1 MKFTSLNLR
10 GFEEWEQR
18 RDNIVT
24 YLRQEE
30 PDVIF
35 FQEVVFLPDVS
46 PYDQVHLLNRQLE
59 YPHSQI
65 TISRLQVGRDY
76 PVYRE
81 GLAVLSR
88 YPIVSSEVIVLK
100 QEVGDEH
107 NRILQLIDVDKNG
120 ERIKLANLHLSI
132 TDVVDYATPQL
143 REVLDILKSRGETR
157 ILMGDFNLTNLEQT
171 SELWQESYIASLDV
185 PYISYPKTN
194 KRIDYALI
202 PRDYVFD
209 SISVSDDSLS
219 DHRAVTVSVA
229 PSAPAIS
236 RTRLLGFRE

>member
-10 GFEEWEQR
+10 GFEDWERR
-18 RDNIVT
+18 RDRIVHH
-24 YLRQEE
+24 LRHED
-30 PDVIF
+30 PDVVF
-35 FQEVVFLPDVS
+35 FQEVVFLPEIS
-46 PYDQVHLLNRQLE
+46 PYDPVHVLNRQLE
-59 YPHSQI
+59 YPHSQT

-88 YPIVSSEVIVLK
+88 YPIISSEIIVLK
-100 QEVGDEH
+100 QEEGDEH
-107 NRILQLIDVDKNG
+107 NRILQLIDIDKNG

-132 TDVVDYATPQL
+132 TDVIDYATPQL
-143 REVLDILKSRGETR
+143 AEVLDILKARGETR
-157 ILMGDFNLTNLEQT
+157 ILMGDFNLTHLEET
-171 SELWQESYIASLDV
+171 SSMWSERYIASTET

-202 PRDYVFD
+202 PREYVFD
-209 SISVSDDSLS
+209 TISVSDDSLS
-219 DHRAVTVSVA
+219 DHRAVTVTVS

-236 RTRLLGFRE
+236 RTRLLGFHE